1 MAYADLLKDPRWQ
14 KKRLEILQ
22 LDAFRCRVCEST
34 TKTLHVHHLY
44 YIKGNDPWDY
54 PDNALITMCEGCHA
68 EAPAIDWKRAFLDL
82 NMTEK
87 DLLELAINIKF
98 RKFKIYEN
106 APESKTRPL
115 FPYMWYDLFNTMEE
129 VDEYNS
135 GFVQENRKE
144 YING

>member
-1 MAYADLLKDPRWQ
+1 MSYSDLLKDPRWQ

-22 LDAFRCRVCEST
+22 LDAFRCRACDST
-34 TKTLHVHHLY
+34 KKTLHVHHLY

-54 PDNALITMCEGCHA
+54 PNDALITMCFECH
-68 EAPAIDWKRAFLDL
+68 EKAPMIDWKRAFLDL

-98 RKFKIYEN
+98 RKHKLFSSMDDK
-106 APESKTRPL
+106 KHRPM
-115 FPYMWYDLFNTMEE
+115 FPFMWYDLFDSSEE
-129 VDEYNS
+129 VDEYYN
-135 GFVQENRKE
+135 GFAESFRKE